1 MVKLGKKLLSMR
13 GGKNFGD
20 DASVLSKFGS
30 KMFSKQDVTAA
41 PMPMLIE
48 SISPPPSDAPT
59 PSATAAALSSVAAP
73 TEAASSK
80 SARRLKKGAS
90 AKTSTPAG
98 VEESSFP
105 AVAAGDEARD
115 EAPTQVSAAPSE
127 AASMDGL
134 RDDATAAMIEQH
146 QHHLAE
152 HPSASVSA
160 DEVSYEETVQ
170 TSGDEAYDES
180 GTINTY
186 EEEEEEE
193 EDCSHTE
200 DENSYDCEENY
211 SGTDAGDDVTG
222 NNAVF
227 SNRGQSVGTAKGATV
242 TGNEMS
248 KKYFHKDVVLNSLED
263 GANSLVIRA
272 MYFIPKPKAN
282 DHVVVKIEASTI
294 SARDCMKC
302 KGHGLTRSMLPF
314 VPGFEVV
321 GTIQTLGN
329 AAKSEGQFRE
339 GDRVAGV
346 STFGGGNSRFISIP
360 SKRLTKISN
369 NVKSTQAVCMIADYM
384 AALKALRMAKR
395 AGSPFTG
402 MNILITDGFSPI
414 GQAVINLASME
425 GANIYCCADE
435 SKHAYLAS
443 LGAKC
448 FVKDPE
454 VWLPTATGTFD
465 VVIDNSCLDSYS
477 SSWFAINQKGSLVCI
492 APVYNIDNDDMPN
505 NGCGIV
511 DVTELKHK
519 WAGIKAKYM
528 MTHTSFLNTVTCY
541 DEDTEQYKQDLRYL
555 MFLLERGDVKPKVAE
570 RVSLDDVPDA
580 QRLMQS
586 GRANGTVVCVPWIEG

>member
-1 MVKLGKKLLSMR
+1 MVKIGKMFK
-13 GGKNFGD
+13 KAKGD
-20 DASVLSKFGS
+20 DASFYNKIGKRKGDSSPTPEVT
-30 KMFSKQDVTAA
+30 TAA
-41 PMPMLIE
+41 PADHSASE
-48 SISPPPSDAPT
+48 SAGRSIRRMVPKKPSGKSPPQPAIQESPSPI
-59 PSATAAALSSVAAP
+59 
-73 TEAASSK
+73 
-80 SARRLKKGAS
+80 
-90 AKTSTPAG
+90 
-98 VEESSFP
+98 VE
-105 AVAAGDEARD
+105 EARD
-115 EAPTQVSAAPSE
+115 EAPSPPVSEGASE
-127 AASMDGL
+127 PA
-134 RDDATAAMIEQH
+134 RDDIAEQRNI
-146 QHHLAE
+146 LD
-152 HPSASVSA
+152 PGSASGSA
-160 DEVSYEETVQ
+160 EEASFEETVQ
-170 TSGDEAYDES
+170 TSEEDASQTYEES
-180 GTINTY
+180 GTVETY
-186 EEEEEEE
+186 DEEVEEEE
-193 EDCSHTE
+193 EDLSYKGTE
-200 DENSYDCEENY
+200 EEKSYDCEETY
-211 SGTDAGDDVTG
+211 SGTYGGDETATQPD
-222 NNAVF
+222 NNSTVHTAT
-227 SNRGQSVGTAKGATV
+227 RSVGTAK
-242 TGNEMS
+242 GNEMS

-272 MYFIPKPKAN
+272 MYFIPKPKAE

-302 KGHGLTRSMLPF
+302 KGIGLTRSMLPF

-321 GTIQTLGN
+321 GTVQTLGDQ
-329 AAKSEGQFRE
+329 AKSEGQFRE

-360 SKRLTKISN
+360 AKRLTKISN

-384 AALKALRMAKR
+384 AALKALRLAKK

-435 SKHAYLAS
+435 SKHSYLAS

-448 FVKDPE
+448 FVKNPE

-465 VVIDNSCLDSYS
+465 VVIDNSCVDSYS

-511 DVTELKHK
+511 DITELKQK
-519 WAGIKAKYM
+519 WAGLKAKYM
-528 MTHTSFLNTVTCY
+528 MTQTSFLNTVTCY

-586 GRANGTVVCVPWIEG
+586 GRANGTVVCVPW